1 MSIYPNLDPELA
13 TILKGVPMIDLK
25 DVEAARA
32 LTGGIGTAPAA
43 AAAPEGVEISTIAA
57 PGLDDAPDVPIRLI
71 RPTDASGRLAVLLAM
86 HGGGFVLSRAQDF
99 DYFCVE
105 AVRTLGIAVAGVEY
119 RLAPETPYPGPLDD
133 CVAVLRHLHEHG
145 DDLKIDPRR
154 IAVAGS
160 SAGGGLAAG
169 LTLRVRD
176 EGGPAI
182 AFQLLLS
189 PAVDDRLLSHSTNHF
204 VDSPVLTRETAIDSW
219 RHYLGEGY
227 PGPDATDLPPYAAP
241 RRAENLSDLPPAY
254 IAVMEIDPLRDDN
267 LNYASDLLHAGVSV
281 ELHLHRG
288 AVHGTAELAPHSAVG
303 ERIVD
308 GLIDALARG
317 LGVPR
322 LA

>member
-13 TILKGVPMIDLK
+13 TILEGVPTIDLK

-32 LTGGIGTAPAA
+32 LTGGIGTAPIAA
-43 AAAPEGVEISTIAA
+43 VAPGVEITTIMA
-57 PGLDDAPDVPIRLI
+57 PGLDGAPDVPIRFI
-71 RPTDASGRLAVLLAM
+71 RPADASGPLAVLVAM

-133 CVAVLRHLHEHG
+133 CIAVLRHLHEHS
-145 DDLKIDPRR
+145 DALNVDPHR
-154 IAVAGS
+154 IAVGGS

-169 LTLRVRD
+169 LALRVRD

-189 PAVDDRLLSHSTNHF
+189 PAVDDRLLSHSMNHF
-204 VDSPVLTRETAIDSW
+204 VDSPVVTRETALNSW

-227 PGPDATDLPPYAAP
+227 PGPDAVDVPPYAVP
-241 RRAENLSDLPPAY
+241 RRARDLSGLPPAY

-267 LNYASDLLHAGVSV
+267 LHYARDLLHAGVGV

-288 AVHGTAELAPHSAVG
+288 AVHGTAEFAPHSAIG